1 MTLPLIKTKYT
12 FSDYLKPSFLSNNK
26 SKILSVTTMSKIPS
40 VKAEKQ
46 NNHTASTAICRHYS
60 QLLKLFQFLTGK
72 LCT

>member
-12 FSDYLKPSFLSNNK
+12 FSDYLEPSFLSNNK

-40 VKAEKQ
+40 VKAGKQ